1 MLLRSNVLYVGPW
14 WQTLLAPRARPFAQ
28 TRLLAIAMRF
38 AKDIRHERTLSFPK
52 YSISAMPPFL
62 QEVDLAVPW
71 MGWSPAEGGK
81 RGRCQCKS
89 TPLLMPLSSLN
100 HICFMIIY
108 NLDPFCLY
116 TWWWTPFPH
125 DIKMCGE
132 LLPCL
137 PPHKKCISYAFGMV
151 QAWVGQKLV
160 NVTFYEFLRCP
171 IYKF

>member
-81 RGRCQCKS
+81 RGRCQCQCKS
-89 TPLLMPLSSLN
+89 TPLLCPFLLSITFVSWSFIIWIHFACIHDGGL
-100 HICFMIIY
+100 HFPMISKCVESSSHVY
-108 NLDPFCLY
+108 LHTKNVSP
-116 TWWWTPFPH
+116 
-125 DIKMCGE
+125 M
-132 LLPCL
+132 LLVWCKP
-137 PPHKKCISYAFGMV
+137 G
-151 QAWVGQKLV
+151 WVK
-160 NVTFYEFLRCP
+160 NS
-171 IYKF
+171 